1 MEWINITESSQIKEL
16 IEKSNDKA
24 VIIFKHSPRC
34 HISKFALRNFE
45 ASFTNPTE
53 VDCYLVDVV
62 NDRLYSMEVKELLQV
77 QHESPQ
83 LIIVYKE
90 KAVFNTS
97 HESIDGAD
105 TDKLLLRL

>member
-1 MEWINITESSQIKEL
+1 MKWINITEGDQVKEL
-16 IEKSNDKA
+16 ITRSNEKA

-62 NDRLYSMEVKELLQV
+62 NNRLESMEVKEALQV
-77 QHESPQ
+77 HHESPQ
-83 LIIVYKE
+83 LIIVSGE
-90 KAVFNTS
+90 KAVYNTS
-97 HESIDGAD
+97 HESIDGAN

>member
-1 MEWINITESSQIKEL
+1 MKWINITESSQIKEL

-45 ASFTNPTE
+45 ASFANPTE
-53 VDCYLVDVV
+53 TDCYLVDVV
-62 NDRLYSMEVKELLQV
+62 NDRLHSMELKEILAV

-83 LIIVYKE
+83 LIIVSKG
-90 KAVFNTS
+90 KAVYNTS
-97 HESIDGAD
+97 HESIDGV
-105 TDKLLLRL
+105 TTEKLLLRL

>member
-1 MEWINITESSQIKEL
+1 MEWINITESNQIKEL

-62 NDRLYSMEVKELLQV
+62 NDRLYSMEVKESLQV

>member
-1 MEWINITESSQIKEL
+1 MKWINITESNQIKDL
-16 IEKSNDKA
+16 ITSSEEKA

-62 NDRLYSMEVKELLQV
+62 NNRLQSMEVKETLEV
-77 QHESPQ
+77 HHESPQ
-83 LIIVYKE
+83 LIIVAKGN
-90 KAVFNTS
+90 AVFNTS
-97 HESIDGAD
+97 HENIDGAD

>member
-1 MEWINITESSQIKEL
+1 MKWINITESSHIKEL

-53 VDCYLVDVV
+53 VECYLVDVV
-62 NDRLYSMEVKELLQV
+62 NDRLYSMEVQEELQV

-83 LIIVYKE
+83 LIIASKGQ
-90 KAVFNTS
+90 AVFNTS
-97 HESIDGAD
+97 HESIDGAE

>member
-1 MEWINITESSQIKEL
+1 MKWINITEGDQVKEL
-16 IEKSNDKA
+16 IAQSNEKA

-45 ASFTNPTE
+45 ASFTNPTD
-53 VDCYLVDVV
+53 VACYLVDVV
-62 NDRLYSMEVKELLQV
+62 NNRLESMEVKEALQV
-77 QHESPQ
+77 HHESPQ
-83 LIIVYKE
+83 LLIVSGGT
-90 KAVFNTS
+90 AVYNTS